1 MLTMKDIIREGHPT
15 LKKVANEVEI
25 PMSDSDKNT
34 LFSMLEFLKNSQN
47 EEIAAKY
54 QLRAGVGL
62 AAPQI
67 NVNKRMITVYTA
79 DENNDNVFS
88 YMLVNPKIV
97 SHSEEL
103 TYIAPGEGCLSIDRE
118 APGYVLR
125 YKRIT
130 VKALLLKSNGEL
142 EPVSL
147 RLKGYLS
154 VVFQHEIDHLNG
166 ILFTDKINNE
176 TPFLVDSKI
185 KPVEFF

>member
-15 LKKVANEVEI
+15 LKKVAKEVTI
-25 PMSDSDKNT
+25 PMTDSDKET
-34 LFSMLEFLKNSQN
+34 LFSMLEFIKNSQD
-47 EEIAAKY
+47 EEISEKY

-67 NVNKRMITVYTA
+67 NVKKRMLAIYTT
-79 DENNDNVFS
+79 DEMNENSYS

-103 TYIAPGEGCLSIDRE
+103 TYIAPGEGCLSVDRE

-130 VKALLLKSNGEL
+130 VKGLQLKNTGEL
-142 EPVSL
+142 EPISL

-166 ILFTDKINNE
+166 ILFTDRINNE
-176 TPFLVDSKI
+176 TPFFVNPEI